1 VRIDTNLSY
10 LPIYEAL
17 ASKIR
22 LQVLEMIRT
31 NELSVKELAQACGVS
46 SAIMSMHV
54 KKLEQAGLIQ
64 SEMKRINGGTYKFC
78 TLVVPSLHVDLA
90 GMGES
95 ELRVYETS
103 VPIGHFTDYSVLPT
117 CGIATREKLIG
128 QFDDPRCFLDPERVN
143 ARILWFTKGFVEY
156 KIPNYIKRSEQI
168 REIEIS
174 LEISSEAPRINENW
188 PSNIVFS
195 LNGKEL
201 GYWTS
206 PGDYGLTRGRFTP
219 EWWHEDVNQYGLLKR
234 LKVTEGGTYMDEERI
249 SDVGL
254 GEIEIDRNQWT
265 LRMTVSE
272 DRKPA
277 GGFTLFGSGFGNYD
291 QDIVFRIA
299 YDPGG
304 PIDGGGAEPRSN

>member
-1 VRIDTNLSY
+1 MQIDTSLSY

-22 LQVLEMIRT
+22 LQVIEMIRT
-31 NELSVKELAQACGVS
+31 KELSVKDLAQACGVS

-64 SEMKRINGGTYKFC
+64 CVMKRINGGTYKFC
-78 TLVVPSLHVDLA
+78 SLLVPSLVVDLA
-90 GMGES
+90 GAEAS

-103 VPIGHFTDYSVLPT
+103 VPIGHYTDFCVLPT

-128 QFDDPRCFLDPERVN
+128 QYDDPRCFLDPERVN
-143 ARILWFTKGFVEY
+143 AHVLWFTKGFVEY
-156 KIPNYIKRSEQI
+156 KIPNYIKQSEHI

-174 LEISSEAPRINENW
+174 FEISSEAPRINENW
-188 PSNIVFS
+188 LSDIAFS

-201 GYWTS
+201 GNWTS
-206 PGDYGLTRGRFTP
+206 PGDFGLTRGRFTP

-234 LKVTEGGTYMDEERI
+234 LKVTAEGTYMDEERI

-254 GEIEIDRNQWT
+254 SMVEIDRNQWT
-265 LRMTVSE
+265 LRMEVSE
-272 DRKPA
+272 ARKPA
-277 GGFTLFGSGFGNYD
+277 GGITLFGSGFGNYD
-291 QDIVFRIA
+291 QDIVFRIS

-304 PIDGGGAEPRSN
+304 ANDGGT

>member
-10 LPIYEAL
+10 LPVYEAL

-22 LQVLEMIRT
+22 LHIIELIRGS
-31 NELSVKELAQACGVS
+31 ELSVKELAHACGVS

-54 KKLEQAGLIQ
+54 KKLEQAGLIRCV
-64 SEMKRINGGTYKFC
+64 MKRINGGTYKFC
-78 TLVVPSLHVDLA
+78 TLVVPSLQVDLA
-90 GMGES
+90 GAGPNDS
-95 ELRVYETS
+95 RIYETS
-103 VPIGHFTDYSVLPT
+103 VPIGHYTDFSVFPT

-128 QFDDPRCFLDPERVN
+128 QYDDPRSFLDPERVN
-143 ARILWFTKGFVEY
+143 AHVLWFTKGFIEY
-156 KIPNYIKRSEQI
+156 KIPNYIKQSEHI

-188 PSNIVFS
+188 PSDISFS

-201 GYWTS
+201 GCWTS
-206 PGDYGLTRGRFTP
+206 PGDYGLSRGRFTP

-234 LKVTEGGTYMDEERI
+234 LKVAADGTYMDEERI

-254 GEIEIDRNQWT
+254 GGIEVDRNQWT
-265 LRMTVSE
+265 LRMGVS
-272 DRKPA
+272 DAGKRA
-277 GGFTLFGSGFGNYD
+277 GGLTLFGRGFGNYD

-299 YDPGG
+299 YDPSGSAA
-304 PIDGGGAEPRSN
+304 DGSVG